1 MPRLRR
7 VLLSLLAL
15 AGLAAGCSAPSSQRP
30 PESGTFT
37 GSASSPIVPPT
48 PSAGQE
54 TDPWLLTM
62 DGMGPYRLGARLES
76 MPAGLFGDSH
86 AYDPAKCPGLYGR
99 SARGQYVGV
108 AQPVVR
114 DGVLI
119 EVSSSDARVHTP
131 AGDRVGDPWA
141 TIESRYAGSPSPG
154 GWRTS
159 PSGTRA
165 FVVPRG
171 ERVLIFYI
179 YPLQPDGVGS
189 ISVGLTDFSLRRFL
203 TGEDC

>member
-1 MPRLRR
+1 
-7 VLLSLLAL
+7 
-15 AGLAAGCSAPSSQRP
+15 
-30 PESGTFT
+30 
-37 GSASSPIVPPT
+37 
-48 PSAGQE
+48 
-54 TDPWLLTM
+54 
-62 DGMGPYRLGARLES
+62 
-76 MPAGLFGDSH
+76 
-86 AYDPAKCPGLYGR
+86 
-99 SARGQYVGV
+99 V

-119 EVSSSDARVHTP
+119 EVSSSDARVHTR

-141 TIESRYAGSPSPG
+141 TIESRYAGGSPSPG

-165 FVVPRG
+165 FVFPHG

-179 YPLQPDGVGS
+179 YALRPDRVGS